1 MVQIQAI
8 HINPVTIK
16 KDKMDNELKNIL
28 QKAKKATA
36 LWFISYI
43 VEFLRITGIVSGG
56 RTDVMLVAIF
66 ARFAALVLF
75 AVCIYELLVYKNI
88 IK

>member
-1 MVQIQAI
+1 MAQMQAI

-56 RTDVMLVAIF
+56 RTEVMLVSALLSVQNPLGEF
-66 ARFAALVLF
+66 RRFL
-75 AVCIYELLVYKNI
+75 K
-88 IK
+88 